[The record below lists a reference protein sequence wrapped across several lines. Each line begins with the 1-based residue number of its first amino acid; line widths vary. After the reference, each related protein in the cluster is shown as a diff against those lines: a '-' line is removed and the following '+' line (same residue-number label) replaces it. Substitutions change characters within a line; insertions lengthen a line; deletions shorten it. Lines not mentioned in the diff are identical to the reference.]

1 MRKQTALII
10 HGNSINLVRSVLLQI
25 LQILEAEMGVVLLA
39 ERLLAL
45 LGITLDQGLGQIL

>member
-25 LQILEAEMGVVLLA
+25 LQILEAEMGVALLA